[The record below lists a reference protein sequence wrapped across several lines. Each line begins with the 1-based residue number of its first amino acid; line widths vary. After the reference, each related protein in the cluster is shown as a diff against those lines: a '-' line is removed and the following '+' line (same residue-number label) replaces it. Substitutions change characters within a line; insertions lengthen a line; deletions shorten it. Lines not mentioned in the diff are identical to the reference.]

1 MPGQGPRVALLI
13 ETSREYGR
21 GLLRGVM
28 QYAREHGPWSIYFE
42 PRGLY
47 DAPPSWLSSWGGDG
61 IIARVATA
69 ELQQAV
75 TAARVPVIDVRIG
88 GFGDQFPGVGVDNRA
103 MVNLAFDHLWQQGYR
118 QFAFCGLPQG
128 LNRWSD
134 FRAEAMA
141 QAAAKAGGSF
151 SLFESKSVDTENPRW
166 DQDQEQIATWL
177 KTLPL
182 PTGLLAN
189 TDDRALQV
197 LEAARRA
204 ELRVPDDLGVIGI
217 DNDELLCNLANPP
230 LTSVHCGVERVGYR
244 AAAELGRLISGK
256 SRRKDRIDLQPLCVV
271 ERESTNILVFQDHEL
286 GRLIRELRASAC
298 DGLRVDALLKKSSLS
313 ESTIQRRFKQ
323 FVGRSMKEEIT
334 RIRMERACELLA
346 HSDLPISEISG
357 RCGFNEPKQLST
369 VFHKK
374 MGMTPLDYRRQNR
387 VVKFGSS

>member
-1 MPGQGPRVALLI
+1 MGNQGLRVALLI

-21 GLLRGVM
+21 GLLRGIV

-42 PRGLY
+42 TRGLY
-47 DAPPSWLSSWGGDG
+47 DAPPSWLSSWEGDG
-61 IIARVATA
+61 IIARLATT
-69 ELQQAV
+69 ELQEAV
-75 TAARVPVIDVRIG
+75 IAAKVPVIDVRIG
-88 GFGDQFPGVGVDNRA
+88 GFGDQFQGVGIDNRA
-103 MVNLAFDHLWQQGYR
+103 MVDLAFDHLWQQGYR
-118 QFAFCGLPQG
+118 NFAFCGLPRG
-128 LNRWSD
+128 MNRWSD
-134 FRAEAMA
+134 FRADAMA
-141 QAAAKAGGSF
+141 EAVGRMGGQF
-151 SLFESKSVDTENPRW
+151 SLFESQAVGSQNPRW
-166 DQDQEQIATWL
+166 EQDQEQIAEWL
-177 KTLPL
+177 RTLPL

-244 AAAELGRLISGK
+244 AAAELSRLISGK
-256 SRRKDRIDLQPLCVV
+256 SRRKERIDLQPLCVV
-271 ERESTNILVFQDHEL
+271 ERESTNILLFQDHEL
-286 GRLIRELRASAC
+286 GRLIRELRSNAC
-298 DGLRVDALLKKSSLS
+298 DGLRVDELLQKSDLS

-323 FVGRSMKEEIT
+323 LVGRSMKEEIT

-346 HSDLPISEISG
+346 HSDLPISEISS

-374 MGMTPLDYRRQNR
+374 MGLTPLAYRRQNR